1 MKDDF
6 FKSEVVQEELEEIQA
21 CYTELLK
28 MSSGLKEFSPSE
40 RLDHIEKTLELVA
53 KQKVFYARLQL
64 AANELQDDD
73 SAKAIKERIDIMSDQ
88 QYSTGM
94 NLMVV
99 LDSMEQKLRTWRQE
113 LKEQGV
119 EMDNTTGYCNFS

>member
-6 FKSEVVQEELEEIQA
+6 FKSEVVQEELEEIQD

-28 MSSGLKEFSPSE
+28 MSSGLKEFSPAE

-73 SAKAIKERIDIMSDQ
+73 SAKEIKSKIEMMSTEF
-88 QYSTGM
+88 SGGM
-94 NLMVV
+94 NLTMV
-99 LDSMEQKLRTWRQE
+99 LDQMEDKLRVWRKE
-113 LKEQGV
+113 LKEEGV
-119 EMDNTTGYCNFS
+119 DKA

>member
-1 MKDDF
+1 MTEDFDF
-6 FKSEVVQEELEEIQA
+6 FRSEVVKEELEAIQE

-28 MSSGLKEFSPSE
+28 MSAGLKEFSPKE

-73 SAKAIKERIDIMSDQ
+73 SAKEIKSRIELMSTE
-88 QYSTGM
+88 YSGGM
-94 NLMVV
+94 NLTMV
-99 LDSMEQKLRTWRQE
+99 LDQMENKLRTWRQE
-113 LKEQGV
+113 LKEGGV
-119 EMDNTTGYCNFS
+119 DTA

>member
-1 MKDDF
+1 MTDSDF
-6 FKSEVVQEELEEIQA
+6 FHAPVVQEELEAIQD

-28 MSSGLKEFSPSE
+28 MSAGLKDFSPKE

-73 SAKAIKERIDIMSDQ
+73 SAKEIKSRIEMMSTE
-88 QYSTGM
+88 YSGGM
-94 NLMVV
+94 NLTFV
-99 LDSMEQKLRTWRQE
+99 LDQMENKLRSWRKE
-113 LKEQGV
+113 LKEDGV
-119 EMDNTTGYCNFS
+119 DTA

>member
-1 MKDDF
+1 MTDDF
-6 FKSEVVQEELEEIQA
+6 FKSQVVQKELEQIQE

-28 MSSGLKEFSPSE
+28 MSSGLADFSPKE

-73 SAKAIKERIDIMSDQ
+73 SAKEIKNRIEMMSTE
-88 QYSTGM
+88 YSGGL
-94 NLMVV
+94 NLNMV
-99 LDSMEQKLRTWRQE
+99 LDQMETKLRQWRKD
-113 LKEQGV
+113 LKDEGV
-119 EMDNTTGYCNFS
+119 DKPK

>member
-1 MKDDF
+1 MTQDFDF
-6 FKSEVVQEELEEIQA
+6 FKSEVVQKELEAIQE

-28 MSSGLKEFSPSE
+28 MSAGLKEFSPKE

-73 SAKAIKERIDIMSDQ
+73 SAKEIKSRIEMMSTE
-88 QYSTGM
+88 YSGGL
-94 NLMVV
+94 NLTMV
-99 LDSMEQKLRTWRQE
+99 LDQMESKLRQWRNQLRE
-113 LKEQGV
+113 EGV
-119 EMDNTTGYCNFS
+119 DTAK

>member
-1 MKDDF
+1 MTDDF
-6 FKSEVVQEELEEIQA
+6 FKSQVVQKELEQIQE

-28 MSSGLKEFSPSE
+28 MSSGLADFSPKE

-73 SAKAIKERIDIMSDQ
+73 SAKAIKERIEVMSGQ
-88 QYSTGM
+88 FSGGM
-94 NLMVV
+94 NLTMV
-99 LDSMEQKLRTWRQE
+99 LDQMENKLRTWRKE
-113 LKEQGV
+113 LKESGV
-119 EMDNTTGYCNFS
+119 DNT